1 MLMVN
6 CLLKCLQVTDLIYMG
21 KYDKNAANGEAA
33 FKLYNFVVNAQPK
46 SCIVSF
52 YLLFQVT

>member
-1 MLMVN
+1 MVN